1 MDLDTKE
8 FVQRILEEIQH
19 CRNARNITQK
29 ELAAQL
35 GVVKPYYSQIEQG
48 VRPKLSFGRFMEIA
62 IALHVPLYLLILKA
76 EAKPDTDYKIVD
88 NDLSVEDISKVH
100 KYINNY
106 FKEKRDE
113 IGLSKREL
121 ADYINLEPISY
132 DSIESN
138 KIKNVGLYRYI
149 ELAKLY
155 DIPLH
160 EIIKEAEQHVWNCKI
175 V

>member
-1 MDLDTKE
+1 MDLETKK

-29 ELAAQL
+29 ELAAQI

-48 VRPKLSFGRFMEIA
+48 VRPKLSFRRFMEIA

-76 EAKPDTDYKIVD
+76 EAEPDTELKLVD
-88 NDLSVEDISKVH
+88 NYLTVEDISKVH
-100 KYINNY
+100 KYVNNY

-132 DSIESN
+132 NSIESN

-160 EIIKEAEQHVWNCKI
+160 EIIKEAEQHVLSCKTI
-175 V
+175 